1 MQNLSTNARVSD
13 LVRESPGRTRVLEQF
28 GIDYCCSGTRTLADA
43 CTGKHISP
51 ENVLSAL
58 CDYDR
63 TADLDVIDWNQ
74 APLGRLIDHIL
85 EDHHIYLREELPR
98 IESLFQKV
106 IAAHGNKY
114 PEIIECADVYV
125 DLRYE
130 LECHMMKEEQALFP
144 AIRRVQNWTPSMAA
158 GRSAIGIGESIA
170 VMELEHTRAGRAI
183 NDMHRITG
191 GWKIPDSACPT
202 HCSLLE
208 ALARLERSLHEHISE
223 ENNILFPRALEL
235 GDSEYDGGAGD

>member
-1 MQNLSTNARVSD
+1 MQSLSTSVRVSD

-43 CTGKHISP
+43 CTIKRISP
-51 ENVLSAL
+51 ESVLSAL
-58 CDYDR
+58 REYDR

-85 EDHHIYLREELPR
+85 QDHHMHLREELPR

-114 PEIIECADVYV
+114 PEIVESADVFV

-144 AIRRVQNWTPSMAA
+144 AIRRVQNWVPSDGI
-158 GRSAIGIGESIA
+158 GRCAVGIGEPIA
-170 VMELEHTRAGRAI
+170 VMEFEHSRAGRAL
-183 NDMHRITG
+183 NDMHRLTN
-191 GWKIPDSACPT
+191 GWRIPESACPT
-202 HCSLLE
+202 HCALLE
-208 ALARLERSLHEHISE
+208 ALARLERDLHEHISE

-235 GDSEYDGGAGD
+235 GDSEYEGGAGD